1 MGEKCYI
8 MHYSWFYV
16 ENNLLLTIY
25 KKAIEQHMEK
35 DFIDFVFKEIKH
47 RNLHPKDYFLQ
58 IK

>member
-1 MGEKCYI
+1 